1 MSCKPHDAHPLA
13 GLAKMA
19 HRCDVF
25 DMNSCKPTMP
35 KMKNAKNTRIKTS
48 RSIGRD
54 RSRVTTSCRMPLT
67 PVIVRSGRNIR
78 TVLIPEKFPM
88 PGRYANS
95 PSTTT
100 KKSILF
106 QGSLR

>member
-1 MSCKPHDAHPLA
+1 
-13 GLAKMA
+13 
-19 HRCDVF
+19 
-25 DMNSCKPTMP
+25 
-35 KMKNAKNTRIKTS
+35 
-48 RSIGRD
+48 
-54 RSRVTTSCRMPLT
+54 MPLT

-100 KKSILF
+100 VKSILF